1 MSGAS
6 SLVVP
11 QEQAIEELNDA
22 QLGAAYQGEE
32 LPSNWEL
39 QKLSPK
45 HMQVAA
51 LVAQGMKFVD
61 VSALVNYTPQY
72 ISMLMRQPLMKAYVQ
87 KMSEAAGTRLEALF
101 EKSVEVI
108 ADTLENGSEK
118 GKLSAARLQLE
129 ATKRLGRADSLTII
143 PGDPDARLAQ
153 LRDRLVDLFN
163 SGGSELY
170 NEDGS
175 PRELKFIEGKTLPAD
190 ST

>member
-11 QEQAIEELNDA
+11 QEQAIEELNDT
-22 QLGAAYQGEE
+22 QLGAVYQGEE

-175 PRELKFIEGKTLPAD
+175 PRELKFIEGKTLPAEP
-190 ST
+190 T